1 MSVVRRH
8 LTKRNK
14 QLKFP
19 KAKIINL
26 ALLPTEKPGTINALS
41 QASLYD
47 FNPDFSALEPEI
59 GMDESEV

>member
-26 ALLPTEKPGTINALS
+26 ALLPTEKPGTINASS
-41 QASLYD
+41 QASLLD
-47 FNPDFSALEPEI
+47 FWVGFPALEP
-59 GMDESEV
+59 GS